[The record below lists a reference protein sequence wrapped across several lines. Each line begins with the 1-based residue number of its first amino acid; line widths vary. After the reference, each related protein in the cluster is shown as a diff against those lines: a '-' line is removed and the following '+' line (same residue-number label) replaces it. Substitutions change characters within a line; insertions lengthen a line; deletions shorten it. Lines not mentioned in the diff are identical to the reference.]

1 MVRMVTNS
9 PANAGDLRG
18 AGWSSGLRRS
28 PGEGNGNPLRY
39 FLENP
44 VDRGTWW
51 ATVHGDAESDRT
63 EATWHTAHMHIYM
76 GFLGGGSGKEPA
88 CQCRRHKRCRLE
100 PWVGRSLEECRQL
113 TPVFLPGGSHGHR
126 SLWAIV
132 HRVTKSWTQLRD
144 LVCLLTYVYVYYDS
158 EKREKIASYFSVL
171 KSFMYILCSPS
182 LFCEC
187 LDLLILVGLCR

>member
-1 MVRMVTNS
+1 MVTNS

-88 CQCRRHKRCRLE
+88 CQCRRHKRYRLE
-100 PWVGRSLEECRQL
+100 PWVGRS
-113 TPVFLPGGSHGHR
+113 PGGMQATHSGILAWR
-126 SLWAIV
+126 I
-132 HRVTKSWTQLRD
+132 SWTQKP
-144 LVCLLTYVYVYYDS
+144 VGY
-158 EKREKIASYFSVL
+158 
-171 KSFMYILCSPS
+171 SP
-182 LFCEC
+182 
-187 LDLLILVGLCR
+187 

>member
-1 MVRMVTNS
+1 MVKNR
-9 PANAGDLRG
+9 PANAGGIRDT
-18 AGWSSGLRRS
+18 GWN
-28 PGEGNGNPLRY
+28 PGWEDP
-39 FLENP
+39 
-44 VDRGTWW
+44 
-51 ATVHGDAESDRT
+51 
-63 EATWHTAHMHIYM
+63 
-76 GFLGGGSGKEPA
+76 
-88 CQCRRHKRCRLE
+88 
-100 PWVGRSLEECRQL
+100 LEECRQL
-113 TPVFLPGGSHGHR
+113 TLVFLPGGSHGHR

-132 HRVTKSWTQLRD
+132 HRVTKSWTQLSD